1 MSARRWAY
9 RLYILAF
16 GALLI
21 RSLLAAEW
29 GVAIVSL
36 ILLAPVLVHEFR
48 KGYRVAE
55 AAGEAVP
62 AESELTNE
70 QATKD

>member
-1 MSARRWAY
+1 MSARQWAY

-48 KGYRVAE
+48 KGYRQDPDE
-55 AAGEAVP
+55 P
-62 AESELTNE
+62 TLTNE
-70 QATKD
+70 QAAKD